1 MNRTRLNSSS
11 GKLMIAGTVQ
21 HGSEKKHRMIILP
34 GNPARHLSVYSG
46 SAAMLLSENGRKI
59 ERKNLR
65 LILRPIAGI
74 VYSERT
80 QEEQA

>member
-1 MNRTRLNSSS
+1 
-11 GKLMIAGTVQ
+11 
-21 HGSEKKHRMIILP
+21 MIILP

-46 SAAMLLSENGRKI
+46 SAVMLLSENGHKI